1 MLDVSLIKKDFPVF
15 KTNRNLLYCDS
26 ASTSLKPQMVI
37 EGVVDYL
44 SHYPANVHRGIYK
57 IAEKATYKFEEAR
70 QKVANFINADSE
82 SEIIFTHNATEGIN
96 LVASSIFSNL
106 HGDDFEIAITL
117 MEHHANFVPWQQL
130 ALRNNVKLNV
140 IPVLESFEL
149 ALNLES
155 YINKNTKVLALS
167 AVSNVLGTINPVG
180 KIIKKVR
187 KINPQIIVVV
197 DGCQLAPHDILD
209 VKELDCDFLVFSGHK
224 MLGPTGV
231 GVLWGKKEILNQIP
245 PYQFGG
251 NMIKTVNTN
260 NSTWNDLPYKFEAG
274 TPPIAEVI
282 GLGLAV
288 NYVLDI
294 GLHKIKAHE
303 TNLTNLFIRLLHQE
317 FKEEVS
323 IYTPSNAVVQSGIVS
338 FNFHKIHAHDV
349 AQLLADNEICI
360 RSGHHCAM
368 PLHDALGVS
377 ATNRVSFYL
386 YNSED
391 DVERL
396 ITALKKV
403 LTVFSKR

>member
-1 MLDVSLIKKDFPVF
+1 
-15 KTNRNLLYCDS
+15 
-26 ASTSLKPQMVI
+26 
-37 EGVVDYL
+37 
-44 SHYPANVHRGIYK
+44 
-57 IAEKATYKFEEAR
+57 
-70 QKVANFINADSE
+70 
-82 SEIIFTHNATEGIN
+82 
-96 LVASSIFSNL
+96 
-106 HGDDFEIAITL
+106 
-117 MEHHANFVPWQQL
+117 
-130 ALRNNVKLNV
+130 
-140 IPVLESFEL
+140 LESFEL

-338 FNFHKIHAHDV
+338 FNLHKIHAHDV